1 LGKPLSRKD
10 KDFAGKGK
18 IIGGAKKVILN
29 DLPMARKGDSVAPHG
44 KAKHGKKVVIA
55 EGIDKILVENKPA
68 AREGHKA
75 SCGCPIKCV
84 DPKQAATE
92 E

>member
-1 LGKPLSRKD
+1 LSKPLSRKD

-18 IIGGAKKVILN
+18 IISGASKVILN
-29 DLPMARKGDSVAPHG
+29 DSPMARKGDSVAPHG
-44 KAKHGKKVVIA
+44 KDKHGKKVVIA
-55 EGIDKILVENKPA
+55 EGADKILVEYKPA

-84 DPKQAATE
+84 DPKTAVTKE
-92 E
+92 